1 MRKIPPN
8 LGGRKKGIA
17 QNNNQIREMNKGISG
32 SWLKLI
38 ACVSML
44 IDHTASHVFRGM
56 DWAIDLVHGS
66 WFTVKG

>member
-1 MRKIPPN
+1 M
-8 LGGRKKGIA
+8 
-17 QNNNQIREMNKGISG
+17 KGISG

-56 DWAIDLVHGS
+56 DWAIDLVNGS
-66 WFTVKG
+66 WFTVKGSW